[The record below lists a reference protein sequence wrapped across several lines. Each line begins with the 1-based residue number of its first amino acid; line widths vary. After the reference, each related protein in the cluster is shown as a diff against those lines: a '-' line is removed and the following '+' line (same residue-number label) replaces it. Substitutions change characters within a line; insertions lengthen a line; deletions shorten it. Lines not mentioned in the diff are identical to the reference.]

1 MKQNVIEIAVS
12 PESAAEQEA
21 QAGVMYEHNATAVRF
36 VIDEAYV
43 QSGYRYYVE
52 FVTVNGV
59 SRTAYLNPEAGKLEV
74 SLPLEVTSQ
83 MTALCILNIVQI
95 AENGKTELLV
105 KASRVRLYF
114 SVLENTDKQIDADH
128 AFSVNTLL
136 EAIEKGTFK
145 GDKGDRGERGP
156 KGDKGDKGDP
166 GVPVDAKVTETS
178 PNPVSSAGL
187 YSFVGGRTERLIAEL
202 TVGPEGYP
210 GEYIV
215 AEDVNGKAFS
225 LQSVRI
231 YGKLIY
237 EPGENPIRLRI
248 RTNQGSRFLARINDV
263 KEKGEVCFFCHAYNA
278 KDFMT
283 ASETIYGKGGQGIEV
298 HEVHPTICTTYT
310 KPMENFYIGI
320 YYSNEYMNWLPL
332 KEGSKIVITGVD
344 EH

>member
-59 SRTAYLNPEAGKLEV
+59 SRTAYLTPEAGKLEV

-83 MTALCILNIVQI
+83 MTALCVLNIVQI

-105 KASRVRLYF
+105 KAARVRLYF

-156 KGDKGDKGDP
+156 KGDKGEKGDP
-166 GVPVDAKVTETS
+166 GVPVDTQVTETS

-187 YSFVGGRTERLIAEL
+187 YSFVGGKTEHLVAEL
-202 TVGPEGYP
+202 TVGPDGYP
-210 GEYIV
+210 GEYYV
-215 AEDVNGKAFS
+215 NRDVNGKAFS

-231 YGKLIY
+231 YGKILY
-237 EPGENPIRLRI
+237 DSGKTPINLRV
-248 RTNQGSRFLARINDV
+248 RTDLGQRFLMRINDLSMD
-263 KEKGEVCFFCHAYNA
+263 GNVCFFCHAYNLA
-278 KDFMT
+278 DFMT
-283 ASETIYGKGGQGIEV
+283 ASEVVYGAGGQGTEE
-298 HEVHPTICTTYT
+298 HQCQQTICTTYS
-310 KPMENFYIGI
+310 KPMQNFHIGM
-320 YYSNEYMNWLPL
+320 YRNNEYMNWMPL

-344 EH
+344 AN

>member
-36 VIDEAYV
+36 VIDETYV

-59 SRTAYLNPEAGKLEV
+59 SRTAYLTPEAGKLEV

-83 MTALCILNIVQI
+83 MTALCVLNIVQI

-114 SVLENTDKQIDADH
+114 STLENTDKQIDADH

-145 GDKGDRGERGP
+145 GDKGDKGERGP

-166 GVPVDAKVTETS
+166 GVSVDTEVTETS
-178 PNPVSSAGL
+178 PNPVSSAGIH
-187 YSFVGGRTERLIAEL
+187 SFVNSKRERLIAEL

-210 GEYIV
+210 NEFYVDKDMNGE
-215 AEDVNGKAFS
+215 AFS
-225 LQSVRI
+225 LQSIRI
-231 YGKLIY
+231 YAKLLY
-237 EPGENPIRLRI
+237 DSGDTPINLRI
-248 RTNQGSRFLARINDV
+248 RSDKGNRFFAYINNLNG
-263 KEKGEVCFFCHAYNA
+263 KGELYLFCHSYNA
-278 KDFMT
+278 EGFMT
-283 ASETIYGKGGQGIEV
+283 ATEMIYGDGGQGGFEQKWYKTISTAYSKVIANV
-298 HEVHPTICTTYT
+298 HV
-310 KPMENFYIGI
+310 GI
-320 YYSNEYMNWLPL
+320 HYFNEDVAWVTL

-344 EH
+344 AN

>member
-59 SRTAYLNPEAGKLEV
+59 SRTAYLTPEAGKLEV

-83 MTALCILNIVQI
+83 MTALCVLNIVQI
-95 AENGKTELLV
+95 AENGKTEFLV

-145 GDKGDRGERGP
+145 GDKGDKGERGP

-166 GVPVDAKVTETS
+166 GVPVDAKVTES
-178 PNPVSSAGL
+178 SQNPVSSAGI
-187 YSFVGGRTERLIAEL
+187 YSFVRGKTEHLIAEF
-202 TVGPEGYP
+202 TVGPEGFP
-210 GEYIV
+210 DEYFV
-215 AEDVNGKAFS
+215 TADVNGKAFS
-225 LQSVRI
+225 LQSVNI
-231 YGKLIY
+231 YAKLLY
-237 EPGENPIRLRI
+237 EPEEEAVNLRVK
-248 RTNQGSRFLARINDV
+248 TNNGSRYLALV
-263 KEKGEVCFFCHAYNA
+263 YKLKATGECSLHCSAHNA
-278 KDFMT
+278 AGFMT
-283 ASETIYGKGGQGIEV
+283 ASETIYGVSGQGVDEQNRTQ
-298 HEVHPTICTTYT
+298 TICTRYT
-310 KPMENFYIGI
+310 KPITDVRVGMYHGV
-320 YYSNEYMNWLPL
+320 SNTDHVPF
-332 KEGSKIVITGVD
+332 KEGTKIVITGVD
-344 EH
+344 AE